1 MVIEIIH
8 EIINKTI
15 NKTGNIVLIFTKII
29 DILIDNCIKL
39 TYTNVY
45 T

>member
-15 NKTGNIVLIFTKII
+15 NETGNIVLIFTKII
-29 DILIDNCIKL
+29 DIFIDNCIKL